1 MTKKEKITRHLRRF
15 AIAMLVLSLFTGY
28 TAAIVLLTLKEL
40 APLGIGALVCAIMAT
55 KPIKNLTQNLFDDE

>member
-1 MTKKEKITRHLRRF
+1 MTKKEKITRHLRRI

-28 TAAIVLLTLKEL
+28 TAAIVLFTQKEL
-40 APLGIGALVCAIMAT
+40 VPLGIGALVCAIMAT